1 MNPLYAGVLVVI
13 AVLPSLALLL
23 VLQRLLRDKEKKLE
37 LDNRELIAAM
47 RRKNLKVI
55 NGGKKGGL

>member
-23 VLQRLLRDKEKKLE
+23 VLPKLLRDKEKKLE

-47 RRKNLKVI
+47 RRKKLRVI